1 MRATTGRRVVAAAM
15 VGVLGL
21 AVAACGDD
29 EGAGDESSATTE
41 ASGSESTEG
50 AGQVEGTVT
59 VLAAASLTDAFGDI
73 EADFEEANP
82 NADVETSYGGSSALR
97 DQILSGQPVD
107 VFASASGS
115 VMDEVVEAGANDGE
129 PQQFVTNK
137 LEIVVPAGNPAGVEG
152 LEDFGDDDLL
162 IGLCAEE
169 VPCGDFG
176 RQALENAGVEPAP
189 DTNEPDVRSL
199 LDKVSSGEL
208 DAGLVYTTDVLS
220 AGDEVEGIEV
230 PDDVNVVAKYPIVA
244 LAEAPNA
251 AGAAAFVDYVLSDDG
266 QAVLEDYGFGR
277 NAS

>member
-73 EADFEEANP
+73 EADVEEANP
-82 NADVETSYGGSSALR
+82 DADVEISYGGSSALR

-162 IGLCAEE
+162 VGLCAEE

-189 DTNEPDVRSL
+189 DSNEPDVRSL

-266 QAVLEDYGFGR
+266 QAVLEEYGFGR